1 MAVEDQVVAAALA
14 GQPSSH
20 VEPLGGQ
27 GVLPR
32 LEAILAQP
40 VVHVLA
46 RQTLAA
52 RRTVDVAECE
62 REIDYLLAVDQLDH
76 IIWGHV
82 PVPSSGVA
90 TIPGSIPRRPCYI
103 STALPWRGNGPPSRA
118 AADCAKGVSEMGAA

>member
-1 MAVEDQVVAAALA
+1 MAVEDQVVAAPLA

-82 PVPSSGVA
+82 PVLSGVA
-90 TIPGSIPRRPCYI
+90 TNSWLDLSAPM
-103 STALPWRGNGPPSRA
+103 LHLNDPPMAGKRA
-118 AADCAKGVSEMGAA
+118 AVTGHRRLCERC

>member
-1 MAVEDQVVAAALA
+1 MAAEDQVVAAALA

-76 IIWGHV
+76 IIWAHV
-82 PVPSSGVA
+82 PVLSCGIA
-90 TIPGSIPRRPCYI
+90 TNSRLDLSAPM
-103 STALPWRGNGPPSRA
+103 LHLNGPPMAGKRA
-118 AADCAKGVSEMGAA
+118 AVTGRRRLCERC